1 MRLLTSIVPYYGLNS
16 AEAPKHPS
24 VQLLIVLVSALS
36 VAVAIGPVLEH
47 RFQFVMPSLSES
59 KTVAQRD
66 GLAVRISYR
75 DIVWPC
81 RRGGGQDKGHVNSLA

>member
-47 RFQFVMPSLSES
+47 RFQFVDALM
-59 KTVAQRD
+59 D
-66 GLAVRISYR
+66 
-75 DIVWPC
+75 
-81 RRGGGQDKGHVNSLA
+81 